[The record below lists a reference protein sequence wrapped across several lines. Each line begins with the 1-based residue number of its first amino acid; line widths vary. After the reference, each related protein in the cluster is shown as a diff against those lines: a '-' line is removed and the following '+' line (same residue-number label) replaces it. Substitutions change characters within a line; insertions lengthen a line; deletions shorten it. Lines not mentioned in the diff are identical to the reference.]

1 MAPRRAF
8 TLLELLIS
16 AALLSLVLLGLYR
29 SLEIQRQSNRQLQD
43 YLIRA
48 MEKDKVAMVLY
59 RDLLQS
65 DGNLTLHKGEFDR
78 LCIES
83 TSHSLYALDRPK
95 VCWLVGKEDNTLIRV
110 EGGNYHLPLKMEEH
124 VAIDRLIPKMEL
136 FDLYRKKGDLL
147 VVFKALDSDPYSF
160 LLQGIEQPP
169 KPKPKTKT
177 KKRKPHRK
185 KPGKKRPPSKPGSK
199 PKKPPAHKPTN

>member
-1 MAPRRAF
+1 MASRRAF
-8 TLLELLIS
+8 TLVEVLIS

-29 SLEIQRQSNRQLQD
+29 SLEIQRRSNQQLRD
-43 YLIRA
+43 YLNRA

-59 RDLLQS
+59 QDLLQS

-78 LCIES
+78 LCIEN
-83 TSHSLYALDRPK
+83 TSHSLYALARPK

-110 EGGNYHLPLKMEEH
+110 EGGSYHLPLKMEEQ

-136 FDLYRKKGDLL
+136 FDLYRKKGELL

-160 LLQGIEQPP
+160 LLQGIEQAP
-169 KPKPKTKT
+169 KPKT
-177 KKRKPHRK
+177 KKRKPRRR
-185 KPGKKRPPSKPGSK
+185 KPGRKRPPTKPGSM
-199 PKKPPAHKPTN
+199 PNKPPAPKPTN